1 MEKKRECVRAGG
13 DQNQKEVLGGRLK
26 KIRLGMQEGTDGRQ
40 ETFPDRERSNKWG
53 FLLLAFLLHLVLNQL
68 SFFSPFLGK
77 ILLATPSHPSCLRTA
92 LPSVFPTKLSQPFFF
107 AWFCL
112 VSC

>member
-68 SFFSPFLGK
+68 SFFFPLPRKNFTRYPQSP
-77 ILLATPSHPSCLRTA
+77 
-92 LPSVFPTKLSQPFFF
+92 
-107 AWFCL
+107 
-112 VSC
+112 

>member
-68 SFFSPFLGK
+68 SFFPPSSEKFYSLPPVT
-77 ILLATPSHPSCLRTA
+77 LA
-92 LPSVFPTKLSQPFFF
+92 V
-107 AWFCL
+107 
-112 VSC
+112 